1 MASGKGDLVFFGTSE
16 VCIPFLESLKE
27 SFNLKLIITQP
38 DSFGGRKKK
47 LIKPAVKIFAE
58 TEHIDFIQ
66 PEKLNTSIGDVI
78 KKIDPV
84 IGVVIS
90 YGKFIP
96 KKIFEIPSFNI
107 VNVHFSLL
115 PLLRGSAPVQ
125 RAIEAGDNIT
135 GITFFEIERSMDS
148 GPIWWQKKFKILPD
162 EKSDELIE
170 RLSREGSVLLPEVIK
185 KIINGKIRKSPQ
197 KEENVTFANII
208 KKEEGR
214 INWNLSSAK
223 LYNRFRAF
231 YPWPGL
237 FFFIGN
243 KKIDITE
250 TIHKELS
257 HTSRPGT
264 VMDLNKNRMLVSCDE
279 KSVLEIYK
287 IKPAGKKAM
296 TPYTYSLG
304 NKIPDVLD

>member
-1 MASGKGDLVFFGTSE
+1 MANGKDNLVFFGTSE
-16 VCIPFLESLKE
+16 VCIPFLEALKE

-47 LIKPAVKIFAE
+47 LIKPPVRIFAE
-58 TEHIDFIQ
+58 TEQINFIQ
-66 PEKLNTSIGDVI
+66 PEKLNTDI
-78 KKIDPV
+78 KDMIKRIDPV

-96 KKIFEIPSFNI
+96 KRIFEIPRFNI

-125 RAIEAGDNIT
+125 RAIESGYDIT
-135 GITFFEIERSMDS
+135 GITVFEIERSMDS
-148 GPIWWQKKFKILPD
+148 GPIWWQKKFKISPD

-185 KIINGKIRKSPQ
+185 DIIRGKIKKSPQ
-197 KEENVTFANII
+197 KDENVTFANII
-208 KKEEGR
+208 NKKEGR
-214 INWNLSSAK
+214 IDWDLPSEK

-231 YPWPGL
+231 HPWPGI

-243 KKIDITE
+243 KKIDI
-250 TIHKELS
+250 IDAIPGELS
-257 HTSRPGT
+257 HTNTPGT
-264 VMDLNKNRMLVSCDE
+264 VMNLNKKRMLVSCGE
-279 KSVLEIYK
+279 KSVLEILK
-287 IKPAGKKAM
+287 IQPAGKKAM
-296 TPYTYSLG
+296 TPHIYSLG